1 MHIIQTKERLNSS
14 VARIR
19 VKAPLIAAKAQ
30 PGQFVILRAKENSE
44 RIPLTIAD
52 SDVPSG
58 LITLIYQVVGA
69 GTMELDELGTGEP
82 LHDLV
87 GPLGVPTHTE
97 GLKRVCIIG
106 GGVGCAIAYPVAK
119 KLRQQLCCVDTIIV
133 FRTRNLVI
141 LRDEFSKISN
151 ELYLMTDDGT
161 AGRSG
166 LVTEMLETLLKMGK
180 KYDEVIAIGP
190 LPMMKYVCEVTKKY
204 GIKTVVSMNPIMID
218 GTGMC
223 GGCRPTVGGETK
235 FACVDGPD
243 FDGHLVDFD
252 EAMARSSM
260 YHEFEAHARE
270 ASCYLL
276 NKEVE

>member
-119 KLRQQLCCVDTIIV
+119 KLRQQLCCVDTIIG

-223 GGCRPTVGGETK
+223 GGCRLTVGGETK
-235 FACVDGPD
+235 FAWTAPTLMAIWWILTRRW
-243 FDGHLVDFD
+243 H
-252 EAMARSSM
+252 EAPCTTNLKRMPAR
-260 YHEFEAHARE
+260 HPAI
-270 ASCYLL
+270 C
-276 NKEVE
+276 

>member
-119 KLRQQLCCVDTIIV
+119 KLRQQLCCVD
-133 FRTRNLVI
+133 RH
-141 LRDEFSKISN
+141 
-151 ELYLMTDDGT
+151 
-161 AGRSG
+161 
-166 LVTEMLETLLKMGK
+166 
-180 KYDEVIAIGP
+180 GP
-190 LPMMKYVCEVTKKY
+190 IRQL
-204 GIKTVVSMNPIMID
+204 
-218 GTGMC
+218 
-223 GGCRPTVGGETK
+223 
-235 FACVDGPD
+235 
-243 FDGHLVDFD
+243 
-252 EAMARSSM
+252 
-260 YHEFEAHARE
+260 
-270 ASCYLL
+270 
-276 NKEVE
+276 